1 MSQGVPAVTGGEIA
15 LASGFLGAGV
25 GYVLA
30 PKRYNL
36 EDLLTVKSDVFE
48 KAVIKKYLANGT
60 EKDKQAYNLIKSS
73 REEVKS
79 KGVAELLKS
88 SQLENAYKLVR
99 KYIPRARTQSAVIL
113 GVLAGVCGAV
123 VHKLSSKSVNIS

>member
-1 MSQGVPAVTGGEIA
+1 MSKGVPAVTGGEIA
-15 LASGFLGAGV
+15 LASGLLGAGV

-73 REEVKS
+73 REEVKT
-79 KGVAELLKS
+79 KGLSELLKS
-88 SQLENAYKLVR
+88 SQLENAYKLVK
-99 KYIPRARTQSAVIL
+99 KYIPRARVQSACML
-113 GVLAGVCGAV
+113 GLVAGVCGALVNKFSAKGV
-123 VHKLSSKSVNIS
+123 V